1 MQRLREAA
9 LAAFVVFH
17 LAAVVLGALPSPR
30 GLTSPKNLADPM
42 TVQVLESLR
51 ERVGYAGDAQ
61 AFEDDVVRRLDAV
74 MAARTLLLSPFQPY
88 YRVSGSRQSW
98 RMFAFLNRSPGALV
112 IRVDGQQVYRSGHGG
127 WQEDFWEGSR
137 MAGLVANWS
146 HNGRKPPSFKR
157 LSSTLVP
164 ALAADFPDA
173 QQATFCIEHQRV
185 APPGQP
191 RPEPS
196 CQAPLRFDLR

>member
-30 GLTSPKNLADPM
+30 GLTSPKNLADPGAVRFM
-42 TVQVLESLR
+42 ESLR
-51 ERVGYAGDAQ
+51 QGVRYEGDAQ
-61 AFEDDVVRRLDAV
+61 AFQDDVVRRLDAAL
-74 MAARTLLLSPFQPY
+74 AARTVLLAPFQPY

-98 RMFAFLNRSPGALV
+98 RMFAFLNRTPGALV
-112 IRVDGQQVYRSGHGG
+112 IRVDDQEIYRSGRGG

-137 MAGLVANWS
+137 MAGLVGTWS
-146 HNGRKPPSFKR
+146 HTGRKPRSFKR
-157 LSSTLVP
+157 LTTTLVP

-173 QQATFCIEHQRV
+173 EHATFCIEHQRV
-185 APPGQP
+185 AQPGAT
-191 RPEPS
+191 RPEPT